1 MAGKGPAYIE
11 QVFRWAHAADPDA
24 LLFYNDNGGETI
36 NPKSDAVYEMVQ
48 DFKSRG
54 VPIDGVGLQM
64 HVIDDLNLD
73 FAGIAANIPRF
84 TALGIQIHITE
95 RDVALPTDSNGN
107 VREIADLARQ
117 AEIYPTHRAG
127 VLCASRLHGH
137 PDLGFRRQVLVD
149 SLPNKRCER
158 RSTALRSQLRAQAR
172 LRRIVRKRWWPAIQS
187 RFVHLNPRPNSLQL
201 RL

>member
-1 MAGKGPAYIE
+1 MAGKGSAYIE

-48 DFKSRG
+48 DFKRRG

-73 FAGIAANIPRF
+73 FAGIAANIARF
-84 TALGIQIHITE
+84 PALGIQIHITE
-95 RDVALPTDSNGN
+95 LDVALPTDSNGN
-107 VREIADLARQ
+107 VSGHCRSGPPGRNL
-117 AEIYPTHRAG
+117 PTHRAG

-137 PDLGFRRQVLVD
+137 PDLGFHRQVLVD

-158 RSTALRSQLRAQAR
+158 AQHCSSIATT
-172 LRRIVRKRWWPAIQS
+172 
-187 RFVHLNPRPNSLQL
+187 RPSPLTSH
-201 RL
+201 